1 MNRSHVPWDALC
13 AVLVG
18 LCITLSSI
26 PAAAEDVCRVDK
38 EASTGNVIP
47 VRVSCVTDLTTDRIA
62 AVVRDPLRL
71 AEAVSS
77 LGQRTRVLEDR
88 GGILRVLQFHESRLI
103 ADREVV
109 VDWRVQ
115 KEGNTHVVTWTP
127 SKDQTG
133 RSGDNIPP
141 AVHEGRWEVSPHAEG
156 SEVVYYVKYLPGGNV
171 PDRMVRSFVA
181 KGVSKVVD
189 ELLAFVR
196 REKTPSTK

>member
-1 MNRSHVPWDALC
+1 MNRSQVPWGVLC
-13 AVLVG
+13 AVGVG
-18 LCITLSSI
+18 LCITLSTV
-26 PAAAEDVCRVDK
+26 PAAAEDVCRVEK
-38 EASTGNVIP
+38 EAPTGNVIP
-47 VRVSCVTDLTTDRIA
+47 VRVSCVTDLTTARIA

-77 LGQRTRVLEDR
+77 LGQRTRVLEELD
-88 GGILRVLQFHESRLI
+88 GSLRVLQFHESRLI

-109 VDWRVQ
+109 VDWRV
-115 KEGNTHVVTWTP
+115 EMDGDTHVVTWSP
-127 SKDQTG
+127 SKNQTG

-171 PDRMVRSFVA
+171 PDRMVRSFVS

-196 REKTPSTK
+196 REKTSSSK